1 MVVTLTHVVLN
12 VESVRQRGVL
22 SPLLFNVYLN
32 VLVKSLEIS
41 SLGCHLHGE
50 YIGCLV
56 YADDIVLLSAS
67 VVNLR
72 RMLDVCHTVG
82 ATMDILLNAAKS
94 TLFTVAKFCDNT
106 INNLQIG
113 NARIH
118 WCKSLKYL
126 GIYFQS
132 DRSFKCNTD
141 LSVRRFYT
149 AANAIVSNTRYASE
163 LSQLFLMESYCLPLI
178 TYSCEALYYDRK
190 QLQKL
195 NVCWNNVYRKVFRM
209 QLWESVKELQFFVDV
224 WISLIFTV

>member
-1 MVVTLTHVVLN
+1 MCDIGVPEHVIKLMMTWYSNITMIVKWDGSYSN
-12 VESVRQRGVL
+12 SCSVKCGVRQCGVL
-22 SPLLFNVYLN
+22 LPLVFNVYLN

-56 YADDIVLLSAS
+56 CADGIILLSAS
-67 VVNLR
+67 VVNLQ
-72 RMLDVCHTVG
+72 RMFDVCHTVG
-82 ATMDILLNAAKS
+82 ATVDISFNAAKS

-132 DRSFKCNTD
+132 NRSLKCNTD
-141 LSVRRFYT
+141 LSVHRFYT
-149 AANAIVSNTRYASE
+149 ATKNTRYASE
-163 LSQLFLMESYCLPLI
+163 LSKLF
-178 TYSCEALYYDRK
+178 
-190 QLQKL
+190 
-195 NVCWNNVYRKVFRM
+195 
-209 QLWESVKELQFFVDV
+209 
-224 WISLIFTV
+224 